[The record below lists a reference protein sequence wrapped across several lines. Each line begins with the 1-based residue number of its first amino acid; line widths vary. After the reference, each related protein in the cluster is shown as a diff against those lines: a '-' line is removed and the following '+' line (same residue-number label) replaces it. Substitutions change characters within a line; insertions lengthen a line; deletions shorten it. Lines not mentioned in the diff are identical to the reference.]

1 MYNHPVNPLTTADLP
16 EGSMQPKR
24 RKVIFWKLVERENA
38 VRYMV
43 ISLLTSVATV
53 ILVRLFLYL
62 TGYPQIGSGTLH
74 IAHVLWGGLIL
85 YIAAI
90 LPLIYLNPRLHMVGA
105 VLSGLGVGL
114 FIDEVGKFITR
125 QYDYFFPAA
134 APIIYIFFLL
144 VVILVIMIRHP
155 EEVDGRAELV
165 QTLEI
170 VREQLYRPLDL
181 DERAHIEGD
190 MLKVIE
196 MDSNILHQDMAK
208 HLLEFVRSD
217 KRTAEEA
224 VPSWWMRIANRWG
237 QWLTEKRLRVLL
249 GVGMFVLSLLAL
261 KYPLQVW
268 LEKVIPNSA
277 LVVFLHARFGGEL
290 TTIDSA
296 LLSDVRLALEVV
308 IGVSLLVAVALLV
321 AGKNR
326 QAINLGFLCLL
337 VSVAVLDML
346 LFFFEQFSTVLT
358 VGFQFILL
366 FGLMHY
372 RKEFIKSDQ

>member
-38 VRYMV
+38 VRYMT
-43 ISLLTSVATV
+43 ISLLSSVATV
-53 ILVRLFLYL
+53 IVVRLFLYL
-62 TGYPQIGSGTLH
+62 TGYPQLGSGTLH

-208 HLLEFVRSD
+208 HLLEFVRAD

-224 VPSWWMRIANRWG
+224 VPSWWMRIANRWE

-249 GVGMFVLSLLAL
+249 GVGMFVLSLLTL

-372 RKEFIKSDQ
+372 RREFLKSDQ